1 MLTYIPLSINRNNN
15 TIKRICRLGNSCHL
29 TNKVVLTLSVFS
41 SGSQAQKSPWPL
53 DGHTNI
59 VLEEHEGSRERN
71 SSYSIVYNSISCLIQ
86 NEKTSKLKKNIY
98 NHRGISPIFFIHAE
112 TMAKIVISTD
122 LWNPMINLKIKY
134 QYVIQ
139 HLVCFIIWTV
149 PPPFFHQKTMKNVI
163 IMS

>member
-1 MLTYIPLSINRNNN
+1 MQAGKFLSPDKQGSIDFKCLLQWLPSPEITLTFGRPHKYSFGGTWRIQGEELLILYRVQFHFLLDSKWEN
-15 TIKRICRLGNSCHL
+15 IKI
-29 TNKVVLTLSVFS
+29 
-41 SGSQAQKSPWPL
+41 
-53 DGHTNI
+53 
-59 VLEEHEGSRERN
+59 
-71 SSYSIVYNSISCLIQ
+71 
-86 NEKTSKLKKNIY
+86 KKNIY